1 MVKPPPYNETG
12 YLPPGNDC
20 LSADRLAMTPPGNDT
35 GYWRPPPF
43 KTGGIVSKIVHRFQN
58 LQEDIGSQTE
68 KKTSFCVFQAP
79 GEAMGQGGARQGI
92 EAFIPIP
99 RYPDRQLKFPPKCFY

>member
-1 MVKPPPYNETG
+1 
-12 YLPPGNDC
+12 
-20 LSADRLAMTPPGNDT
+20 MTPPGNDT